1 MFKELELEYE
11 LNDAGIEILV
21 SLDLFMPVVKAVLGK
36 TPLKKIVTT
45 NLNDYMP
52 KEPALAPIEYM
63 QVPKAPIPGT
73 DDFMDIVS
81 KDMPAPPHVAIDL
94 KTDIGLLQY
103 TGGTTGLPKGCM
115 LSFHAALF
123 KTAATAGVARIT
135 RDSVCL
141 VTMPIFHIAGMLAGM
156 NSCIYAG
163 ATQVLLSM
171 FEVNTAARAISTY
184 KTDFWYSAVP
194 MNVGI
199 MKDPASK
206 DLDLSSLKL
215 CLTSSFGIQ
224 LTKDIADQWS
234 AFTNGGMLIEGA
246 YGLSETHTADTF
258 VPRSN
263 IKYDTC
269 GIPGP
274 DNEFKILDLDGSGK
288 EMAIGEPGEIILKN
302 PGVFKG
308 YWNRPQETAATLID
322 GWVHTGD
329 IGKFDEDGYL
339 YLLGRVKEMIKVSGF
354 SVYPEEVE
362 LLLNAHDE
370 VIQSAV
376 IGIPHPAKG
385 EEVKAY
391 VIKAKGSNLDEA
403 SLIAWAKD
411 HMSSYK
417 CPAQVEFRETLP
429 TLATGKLLRRQLK
442 EELES

>member
-1 MFKELELEYE
+1 M
-11 LNDAGIEILV
+11 A
-21 SLDLFMPVVKAVLGK
+21 LDLFMPVVKPVMEKIA
-36 TPLKKIVTT
+36 LKQVVTT
-45 NLNDYMP
+45 NLNDYLPDDPTLPLIDPMKLP
-52 KEPALAPIEYM
+52 KT
-63 QVPKAPIPGT
+63 QIPGT
-73 DDFMDIVS
+73 QDFVDIVS
-81 KDMPAPPHVAIDL
+81 KEFPALPEVIIDM
-94 KTDIGLLQY
+94 KEDIGLFQY

-115 LSFHAALF
+115 LSFHSALF
-123 KTAATAGVARIT
+123 KTAATVGVAGIT
-135 RDSVCL
+135 QDSVCL

-163 ATQVLLSM
+163 ATQVLLSL
-171 FEVNTAARAISTY
+171 FDVSTAVQAISRY

-199 MKDPASK
+199 MKDPAAS
-206 DLDLSSLKL
+206 DHDLSSLKL

-224 LTKDIADQWS
+224 LTQKIADQWKE
-234 AFTNGGMLIEGA
+234 FTKGGLLIEGA

-258 VPRSN
+258 VPRN
-263 IKYDTC
+263 HIKYDTC

-274 DNEFKILDLDGSGK
+274 DAEFKILDLNGSGQ
-288 EMAIGEPGEIILKN
+288 EMEIGQPGEILLKN

-308 YWNRPQETAATLID
+308 YWNKPEETAFTLVD

-329 IGKFDEDGYL
+329 IGKFDKDGYL

-370 VIQSAV
+370 VIQTAV
-376 IGIPHPAKG
+376 IGVPDPAKG
-385 EEVKAY
+385 EVVKAY
-391 VIKAKGSNLDEA
+391 IIKTQGSGLNEA
-403 SLIAWAKD
+403 GLIAWAKT

-417 CPAQVEFRETLP
+417 CPRYVEFREALP

-442 EELES
+442 EELEN